1 MSEFKIRKLTDRA
14 GTGAPNFTHG
24 FNINGSDSGLLG
36 VTHTTGSSAPDS
48 PSNADTWWDTGN
60 DKYYVYVDDTWR
72 EYSIPVVAVFWYG
85 DRQHRTGFTNVANDI
100 HYNAIPTLGN
110 AADFGDLSVTRTRT
124 AACSNATYSFR
135 FGGSNSSVSTASLT
149 LYNVADYFACATLG
163 NASDFGDSTASHTD
177 GSAHSDG
184 TTGVVWHG
192 MNGSA
197 GNASSISNTI
207 DKYTLN
213 SASNA
218 TDFGDT
224 TTTTNRWNIT
234 ESGGGNG
241 TRGVWMGGTAAV
253 SPYSSTTNVIDYITV
268 ATPGNATDFGD
279 LVTARYVG
287 TVAGAGT
294 DDRALYFGGYT
305 GSAGTRQIDYITVST
320 TGNASDFGDLSSAI
334 STPYSGSAAANA
346 TRAVYLAAYTNNVM
360 EYVTMSTTGNAA
372 DFGDQLG
379 TTNTFS
385 TSSSGAAS

>member
-1 MSEFKIRKLTDRA
+1 MLFRSE
-14 GTGAPNFTHG
+14 
-24 FNINGSDSGLLG
+24 SQ
-36 VTHTTGSSAPDS
+36 
-48 PSNADTWWDTGN
+48 NATGN
-60 DKYYVYVDDTWR
+60 GTRGIIFGGYSSWTGTKNNIEYVT
-72 EYSIPVVAVFWYG
+72 I
-85 DRQHRTGFTNVANDI
+85 AN
-100 HYNAIPTLGN
+100 TGN

-372 DFGDQLG
+372 DFGDI
-379 TTNTFS
+379 
-385 TSSSGAAS
+385 SSSNTKYYGGAAANATRALWHGSYSGVDIHYVTMSTLGNSSDFGDQLVASNTLQSHSSGNAS